1 MASNHTSMEVDV
13 EEIPEKGEGMEIEV
27 GESCFN
33 KDTNKFLTLLEIE
46 RNEILFAAIENEAP
60 RIVEDLL
67 KIGCDPNAIN
77 PNVDYDWTPLSKALE
92 RNCIDIAEILLKHGA
107 DIEAPCCFRGQ
118 TVLHHASGDGTLEI
132 VEFLLKHNANINALD
147 RHKTT
152 PLYLAAIENEAE
164 IVKTLLINGANANIQ
179 DDEELIT
186 PFFFAVG
193 EIVKVFLDFAINLDL
208 NKRNL
213 EGNTAFECALE
224 DSDFEAA
231 KTLKMIAYHQN
242 S

>member
-1 MASNHTSMEVDV
+1 MNLDLEEDFEKPEDMETEV
-13 EEIPEKGEGMEIEV
+13 EEAY
-27 GESCFN
+27 FN
-33 KDTNKFLTLLEIE
+33 KDTNKFFTLLEIDK
-46 RNEILFAAIENEAP
+46 NEILFVAIEIESP

-67 KIGCDPNAIN
+67 KIGCDPNATDL
-77 PNVDYDWTPLSKALE
+77 NVDFERTPLSNALQ
-92 RNCIDIAEILLKHGA
+92 RNRIDIAEILLKNGA
-107 DIEAPCCFRGQ
+107 HINAPCCYRGQ
-118 TVLHHASGDGTLEI
+118 TVLHRASGNGKLEI

-147 RHKTT
+147 RDKTT
-152 PLYLAAIENEAE
+152 PLYLAALENEAE
-164 IVKTLLINGANANIQ
+164 IVKTLLINGANAKIQ

-186 PFFFAVG
+186 PFFFAFG
-193 EIVKVFLDFAINLDL
+193 EIVKIYLDFAIDQDL